1 VEDKKK
7 KHSSVAVQ
15 HKKPLSIEE
24 LLKKKKHA
32 DELASKVGSSGLC
45 SMHIILTLIIVTA

>member
-7 KHSSVAVQ
+7 KHSSVA
-15 HKKPLSIEE
+15 KKPLSIEE
-24 LLKKKKHA
+24 LLKKKKQA
-32 DELASKVGSSGLC
+32 DELASKVGSSGSC